1 MRCGRVSP
9 MSSRSS
15 FEELATLFEGSG
27 TSGAE
32 RAYRKA
38 LDKLTTILVEEG
50 ILHAVHLKRKNI
62 TRKKKEIATAIYLY
76 QVDYDGE
83 WGEIYFDFV
92 NRTTEIRK
100 LAEWDRMI
108 SQVFAKKAITYL
120 TRHVEPMNVKQAY
133 IVC

>member
-1 MRCGRVSP
+1 MHCGRVSP

-76 QVDYDGE
+76 QVDFDGE

-92 NRTTEIRK
+92 NQMCIR
-100 LAEWDRMI
+100 DRIYVLGCLHI
-108 SQVFAKKAITYL
+108 SRVFDYGNIIRSNFL
-120 TRHVEPMNVKQAY
+120 
-133 IVC
+133 